1 MKVGVGA
8 GVEAGVEDD
17 GDGRIKGEPADELAA
32 PQPAVARTNAISV
45 VAVL

>member
-8 GVEAGVEDD
+8 GVEVGVEDD

-32 PQPAVARTNAISV
+32 PQPAVARTNAII